1 MQTNRQRR
9 WIAAAL
15 APALTATLAVA
26 LAMTGAATRSST
38 ASAAS
43 ADAVK
48 VMPLGDSITD
58 GFTTAGGYR
67 TGLCQRLQAGGY
79 NVQFVGSLAS
89 GPAIACSNYDE
100 GLIGWRIDQ
109 IDADIVAWLNS
120 AQPHTVLLHIGT
132 NDILQNDDVANAPSR
147 LSTLIDHITTTLPSA
162 EVFVAQITPLS
173 GYAAQVQT
181 FNAAIP
187 GIVASKD
194 AAGKHV
200 HLVDM
205 YDALTTADLT
215 DGIHPTAAGY
225 DKMAATWYKALL
237 TVPGSIGNPAQASS
251 SPSASASASASR
263 SASPSP
269 SASASR
275 SASASPSAS
284 ASGTGPAGA
293 CKVSDTIDAWNT
305 GLTENITVTNTGSST
320 VTGWKLTFTLASG
333 QSVTNVWNATITPS
347 SGTVSATN
355 LSYNASLAPGGS
367 ASFGFQ
373 ANHTGNATP
382 PPTFTLNGSTCVTG

>member
-1 MQTNRQRR
+1 
-9 WIAAAL
+9 
-15 APALTATLAVA
+15 
-26 LAMTGAATRSST
+26 
-38 ASAAS
+38 
-43 ADAVK
+43 
-48 VMPLGDSITD
+48 
-58 GFTTAGGYR
+58 
-67 TGLCQRLQAGGY
+67 
-79 NVQFVGSLAS
+79 
-89 GPAIACSNYDE
+89 
-100 GLIGWRIDQ
+100 
-109 IDADIVAWLNS
+109 
-120 AQPHTVLLHIGT
+120 
-132 NDILQNDDVANAPSR
+132 
-147 LSTLIDHITTTLPSA
+147 
-162 EVFVAQITPLS
+162 
-173 GYAAQVQT
+173 VQT

-194 AAGKHV
+194 TAGKHV

-205 YDALTTADLT
+205 YDALTTSDLT

-251 SPSASASASASR
+251 SPSTSASASASASQ
-263 SASPSP
+263 
-269 SASASR
+269 

-320 VTGWKLTFTLASG
+320 VNGWKLTFTLASG
-333 QSVTNVWNATITPS
+333 QAVTNVWNATITPS

-355 LSYNASLAPGGS
+355 LSYNASLAPGGT

-373 ANHTGNATP
+373 ATHTGNTTP